1 MTRSTFELPD
11 GRRLD
16 LWVEGPVD
24 GVPLVFHTGTPSSG
38 LPWEPMVLTVADRG
52 LRYVSWSRP
61 GYGDSSPH
69 PGRTVASVV
78 DDTAAILDAL
88 EAERAYVIGWS
99 GGGPHAIACAALLPD
114 RVINAT
120 TIASAAPYPAEG
132 LDHFEGLGQENIDA
146 FNAQLAGPESHIASL
161 EKDWLAMRDVTAD
174 RIADALGDLI
184 DDVDRGALTGDLAA
198 FLAANVHEGLRQSY
212 RGWYEDDVVFVEPWG
227 FDLSAIRRPVHIWQG
242 GHDRMVPFAHGEWLA
257 AHIPTACAHL
267 YPEHGHLSLAVD
279 SFPAIVDELLSN
291 A

>member
-1 MTRSTFELPD
+1 M
-11 GRRLD
+11 
-16 LWVEGPVD
+16 
-24 GVPLVFHTGTPSSG
+24 GTPSSG
-38 LPWEPMVLTVADRG
+38 LPWEPMVRTIADRG

-88 EAERAYVIGWS
+88 GADRAYVMGWS

-114 RVINAT
+114 RIISAT

-132 LDHFEGLGQENIDA
+132 LDYFDGMGQENIDS
-146 FNAQLAGPESHIASL
+146 FNAQMAGPESHIASF
-161 EKDWLAMRDVTAD
+161 EEIWPVMRDVSPEAV
-174 RIADALGDLI
+174 ADALGDLI
-184 DDVDRGALTGDLAA
+184 DDVDRGALSGDLAA
-198 FLAANVHEGLRQSY
+198 FLAANVREGLRDSY

-227 FDLSAIRRPVHIWQG
+227 FDLGAISRPVHLWQG
-242 GHDRMVPFAHGEWLA
+242 GHDRMVPFGHGEWLA

-279 SFPAIVDELLSN
+279 TFPAIVDEMLAS